1 MTGLTDE
8 EKKRL
13 YEDMSAGTDAGAE
26 RHGEERKES
35 VGYVGLRRD
44 ENGAEKGRGRILQE
58 AHDIINGQ
66 RQTEY
71 GNPEDSFNE
80 IAFAWNWWLGERI
93 GGMTVITAADVAM
106 MMTLFKAAREKCG
119 AGKKDNIRDA
129 CGYLGLYWDLMEEEK
144 I

>member
-1 MTGLTDE
+1 MMTGLTDE

-13 YEDMSAGTDAGAE
+13 YEDMSGDADTSAV

-35 VGYVGLRRD
+35 GGYVGLRRD

-71 GNPEDSFNE
+71 GNPEDSFGE
-80 IAFAWNWWLGERI
+80 IAFAWNWW
-93 GGMTVITAADVAM
+93 
-106 MMTLFKAAREKCG
+106 
-119 AGKKDNIRDA
+119 IRA
-129 CGYLGLYWDLMEEEK
+129 
-144 I
+144 

>member
-1 MTGLTDE
+1 MTTLE
-8 EKKRL
+8 EQREFWDGVS
-13 YEDMSAGTDAGAE
+13 EDMDTDACAE
-26 RHGEERKES
+26 RHAETQKDRG
-35 VGYVGLRRD
+35 GYVGLRRD

-71 GNPEDSFNE
+71 GNPEDSFRD
-80 IAFAWNWWLGERI
+80 IAFAWNWWIGERI